1 MMTEEVMSCHVSR
14 VTPVSLWQEA
24 CHTQDTDLSIC
35 SSPHEENILLFSYF
49 SYFFS
54 CFFSFLCFV
63 NYKFKFIQQ
72 TFPVIQM
79 QKILTLDDIK
89 ICEFER
95 VKWVYWEKYVI
106 GRVGCD
112 RCYVTTRTM
121 PLHSHRPASH
131 SHIPT
136 MKTSDK
142 NLIKLPWHI
151 ITLRDTQPLCHVRK
165 RYRWLLTGKLKF
177 KHIFILLIKHKYL
190 F

>member
-1 MMTEEVMSCHVSR
+1 MSRSYIPVSRLLSVKCERWQMMTEEVMSCHVSR

-35 SSPHEENILLFSYF
+35 SPPREKIFVVFLL
-49 SYFFS
+49 
-54 CFFSFLCFV
+54 FSFLCFV

-112 RCYVTTRTM
+112 RCYVMTRTM
-121 PLHSHRPASH
+121 PLSPASLTFSH
-131 SHIPT
+131 S
-136 MKTSDK
+136 D
-142 NLIKLPWHI
+142 NENFW
-151 ITLRDTQPLCHVRK
+151 
-165 RYRWLLTGKLKF
+165 
-177 KHIFILLIKHKYL
+177 
-190 F
+190 

>member
-1 MMTEEVMSCHVSR
+1 MSRSYIPVSRLLSVKCERWQTMTEEVMWCHVSR

-35 SSPHEENILLFSYF
+35 SSPHEENICCFPT
-49 SYFFS
+49 FS
-54 CFFSFLCFV
+54 CLFSFLCFV
-63 NYKFKFIQQ
+63 NYKFKFTQQ

-112 RCYVTTRTM
+112 RCYIMTRTM
-121 PLHSHRPASH
+121 PLSPASLTFSH
-131 SHIPT
+131 S
-136 MKTSDK
+136 D
-142 NLIKLPWHI
+142 NENFW
-151 ITLRDTQPLCHVRK
+151 
-165 RYRWLLTGKLKF
+165 
-177 KHIFILLIKHKYL
+177 
-190 F
+190 